1 MNTLRVLIVM
11 PLATSLGGGELMLRQ
26 LLRHGR
32 NQGVEWMVVY
42 LRDGPMVAETR
53 ALGIEAHVVP
63 SGRFRELFKRVGVVR
78 GVAAIARQFRADL
91 ILGWMVAGE
100 LTAGPAAMLAGV
112 PNVWYQVGTP
122 RPDWL
127 DRTATLFP
135 ARGVIVLSRGGA
147 AAQSRVWPP
156 RKQWLVYPGVSLDAF
171 NPDGLAAPVTL
182 RAKFGL
188 PTTGPLIGIVG
199 RLQRWKGMDVF
210 LDAIPAIL
218 VRYPD
223 VHAVIIGGPHETEPR
238 YPAELQARVQTLGI
252 SRAVTF
258 AGFQSNVPEWM
269 QAMDIVVH
277 ASDHEPFGI
286 VVIEA
291 MALGKPVVAGAE
303 GGPSET
309 ITPGVDGLLSPF
321 GDAAALATSVLRYL
335 DDPSFAVQVG
345 AAARKR
351 AQQFDDRRYAVNVIA
366 ALQESAARRAV
377 T

>member
-1 MNTLRVLIVM
+1 MNSLRVLIVM
-11 PLATSLGGGELMLRQ
+11 PLATPLGGGELMLRQ

-32 NQGVEWMVVY
+32 NKGVEWMVVY
-42 LRDGPMVAETR
+42 LRDGPMVEETR
-53 ALGIEAHVVP
+53 ALGIDAQVVP
-63 SGRFRELFKRVGVVR
+63 SGRFRDLFKRAGAVR
-78 GVAAIARQFRADL
+78 KVAAIARQFRAD
-91 ILGWMVAGE
+91 IIFGWMVAGE
-100 LTAGPAAMLAGV
+100 LTAGPAAMLAGI

-135 ARGVIVLSRGGA
+135 ARGIIVLSRGGA
-147 AAQSRVWPP
+147 TAQSRVWPA

-171 NPDGLAAPVTL
+171 NPDERAAPEAL
-182 RAKFGL
+182 RAKLGL
-188 PTTGPLIGIVG
+188 PITGPLIGIVG

-218 VRYPD
+218 SRCPD
-223 VHAVIIGGPHETEPR
+223 LHAVIVGGPHETEPR
-238 YPAELQARVQTLGI
+238 YPNELQARVQALGI
-252 SRAVTF
+252 DRAVTF

-286 VVIEA
+286 VVLEA

-309 ITPGVDGLLSPF
+309 ITAGVDGLLSPF
-321 GDAAALATSVLRYL
+321 GDAAALATAILRYL
-335 DDPSFAVQVG
+335 DDPSFAARVG

-351 AQQFDDRRYAVNVIA
+351 AQQFDDRHYAANVIA
-366 ALQESAARRAV
+366 ALQESVARSAV

>member
-1 MNTLRVLIVM
+1 
-11 PLATSLGGGELMLRQ
+11 MLRQ

-53 ALGIEAHVVP
+53 ALGFEAQVVP
-63 SGRFRELFKRVGVVR
+63 SGRFRDLFKRVGAVR
-78 GVAAIARQFRADL
+78 SVAAIARQFRADL

-100 LTAGPAAMLAGV
+100 LTAGPAAMLAGL
-112 PNVWYQVGTP
+112 PNVWYQVGTA

-147 AAQSRVWPP
+147 AAQSRVWPA

-171 NPDGLAAPVTL
+171 NPDRLAAPQAL

-210 LDAIPAIL
+210 LDAIPAIR

-223 VHAVIIGGPHETEPR
+223 VHAVIVGGPHETEPR
-238 YPAELQARVQTLGI
+238 YPDELQARVQTLGI

-309 ITPGVDGLLSPF
+309 ITPGLDGLLSPF

-351 AQQFDDRRYAVNVIA
+351 AQQFDDRRYAANVIA